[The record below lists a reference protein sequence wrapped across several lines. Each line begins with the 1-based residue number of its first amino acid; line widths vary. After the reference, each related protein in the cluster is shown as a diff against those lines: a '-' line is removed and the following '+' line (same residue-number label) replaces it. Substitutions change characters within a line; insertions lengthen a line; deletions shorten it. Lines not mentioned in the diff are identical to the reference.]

1 VIGLG
6 WEDEELKFGGQ
17 KHLQSLNA
25 QIYPHDFFAGVFEL
39 RILLLPWLKIKYP
52 NRDKNTNKK
61 LVTFRN
67 QLIFLFQ
74 QMGKILND

>member
-1 VIGLG
+1 LIFIELAKVVIGLG

-39 RILLLPWLKIKYP
+39 RILLLP
-52 NRDKNTNKK
+52 
-61 LVTFRN
+61 
-67 QLIFLFQ
+67 
-74 QMGKILND
+74 